1 MSDVFVLT
9 DIEQVRAIAD
19 PLRQRILELMIE
31 APVTTKQ
38 VAEKINEQPTK
49 LYHHVEILEQV
60 GLVKLVETRPKRGT
74 VEKYYQ
80 AVADSFTVDR
90 GLFASRPQTD
100 EHVKMMLDVVSGM
113 IETTMAELRAS
124 AAAKLIKP
132 EDPKSPTR
140 LSRTLVRTSPAKIAR
155 FHKKMDQLLKEFER
169 ADSEDG
175 ELAYGLTIAFYP
187 IVQDKPK
194 KGKKK

>member
-1 MSDVFVLT
+1 MSDVLVMT
-9 DIEQVRAIAD
+9 EMEQVRAIAD
-19 PLRQRILELMIE
+19 PLRQRILELLIQ
-31 APVTTKQ
+31 APLTTKQ
-38 VAEKINEQPTK
+38 VAERLNEQPTK
-49 LYHHVEILEQV
+49 LYHHVEILERV

-90 GLFASRPQTD
+90 DLFAARPQTD
-100 EHVKMMLDVVSGM
+100 EHVKMMLDVMSGLL
-113 IETTMAELRAS
+113 ETTLAELRAS
-124 AAAKLIKP
+124 AEAKLIKP
-132 EDPKSPTR
+132 KDPKSPAR
-140 LSRTLVRTSPAKIAR
+140 LSRSLIRTSAAQIAR
-155 FHKKMDQLLKEFER
+155 LNKKLEQFFAECER

-187 IVQDKPK
+187 IVQPKPK